1 MVEGAMEKDDDRDIC
16 KKFGAR
22 VRRRR
27 REIEMSQEELAERAA
42 IHRTYLSS
50 LERSGARNPTIR
62 VAHRIA
68 TALGVSVGS
77 LLD

>member
-1 MVEGAMEKDDDRDIC
+1 MDKDDDTDIC

-50 LERSGARNPTIR
+50 VERSGGRNPSIR
-62 VAHRIA
+62 VVERIVR
-68 TALGVSVGS
+68 ALGVTSGS